1 MKGMANKKQFA
12 VLGLGRFGRSVAIT
26 LEVMGYDVLGVDWDE
41 NIVEDLSED
50 LSHVVSFDI
59 RDEKALLQAGVANC
73 DTVIIASTNLE
84 VSLTATMLCKEMNIS
99 EIVVKGIDER
109 HAEMARRL
117 GATKIVFSERDTGR
131 RLAMLLVSNN
141 AIDYVDIA
149 GDIKVLSLNVP
160 KNLVGKNLIEANL
173 RAAYN
178 VNVVAVTYKKETI
191 VTPPPNRVFTKDDKI
206 FVIGTP
212 AALAKFEQD
221 IN

>member
-59 RDEKALLQAGVANC
+59 RDEKALLQAGIANC

-131 RLAMLLVSNN
+131 RLAMLLASNN
-141 AIDYVDIA
+141 SVDYVDIA

-160 KNLVGKNLIEANL
+160 KYLVGKNLIEANL

-178 VNVVAVTYKKETI
+178 VNVIAVTYKKETI
-191 VTPPPNRVFTKDDKI
+191 VTPPPNRVFTQEDKI

-212 AALAKFEQD
+212 AALAKFEQA